1 MKRPTN
7 NRRRDNQHQQHRQ
20 PPQNRQPSRQTA
32 PADIWIDPEPLPD
45 FVPIDTSANALAM
58 FRSLETPPV
67 HGQGDV
73 AKLFESVIERSAV
86 IATALALSAG
96 ALADPRV

>member
-7 NRRRDNQHQQHRQ
+7 NRRRDNHHQQH
-20 PPQNRQPSRQTA
+20 RQPSRQTA